1 MDEVESFN
9 DALIECVKAAGGS
22 KVVGPK
28 LFPEKSVNDAQR
40 LLLACLNDDRPE
52 KLSPDQALLILRMA
66 REVGNH
72 NGIEFLCSTLSY
84 SIPTPIEP
92 KDESAQL
99 QREYIDS
106 VRTMGKLADRLE
118 YLQSKISK

>member
-28 LFPEKSVNDAQR
+28 LFPEKPVNDAQR

-66 REVGNH
+66 REVGH
-72 NGIEFLCSTLSY
+72 HSGIEFLCSSLSY
-84 SIPTPIEP
+84 SNPTPIEP
-92 KDESAQL
+92 KDEAAQL
-99 QREYIDS
+99 QREFIEAS
-106 VRTMGKLADRLE
+106 RFMAKIAERIE
-118 YLQSKISK
+118 SLQSK

>member
-9 DALIECVKAAGGS
+9 DALIECVKAVGGS

-28 LFPEKSVNDAQR
+28 LFPEKSIEDAQR

-52 KLSPDQALLILRMA
+52 KLSPDQALYILRLA
-66 REVGNH
+66 RAAGHHSGV
-72 NGIEFLCSTLSY
+72 EFLCSTLSY
-84 SIPTPIEP
+84 SNPTPIEP

-99 QREYIDS
+99 QREFIEAT
-106 VRTMGKLADRLE
+106 RQMAKLAERIE
-118 YLQSKISK
+118 SLQSK

>member
-1 MDEVESFN
+1 MDEVDSFN

-28 LFPEKSVNDAQR
+28 LFPEKAVNDAQR

-66 REVGNH
+66 REKGH
-72 NGIEFLCSTLSY
+72 HSGIEFLCSTLSY
-84 SIPTPIEP
+84 SNPTPIEP
-92 KDESAQL
+92 KDEAAQL
-99 QREYIDS
+99 QREFIEAS
-106 VRTMGKLADRLE
+106 RMMANIAERIEL
-118 YLQSKISK
+118 LQSK